1 MPIIIEFTFA
11 DGSTEVQRIP
21 AEIWRRDEEKVSR
34 VFIFDKE
41 VSSLKVDPFL
51 ETADTD
57 LNNNSWPTRQTP
69 TRFELFKERQ
79 TQENP
84 MQRDKR
90 LKELG
95 K

>member
-1 MPIIIEFTFA
+1 MPLIIRFTFA
-11 DGSTEVQRIP
+11 DNTTEVVRIP
-21 AEIWRRDEEKVSR
+21 AEIWRREENKVSK

-41 VSSLKVDPFL
+41 VKALRLDPFL

-57 LNNNSWPTRQTP
+57 LNNNSWPAEQAP
-69 TRFELFKERQ
+69 TRFELFKEKQ
-79 TQENP
+79 THENP

-95 K
+95 N